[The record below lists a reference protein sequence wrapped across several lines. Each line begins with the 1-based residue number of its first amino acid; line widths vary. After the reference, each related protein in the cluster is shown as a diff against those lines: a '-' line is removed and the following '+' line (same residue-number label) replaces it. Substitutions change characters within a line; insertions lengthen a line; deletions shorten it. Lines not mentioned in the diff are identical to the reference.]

1 MIQTCEQSPLR
12 FVNMVSLRKIML
24 YNEVRVFLTI
34 SGEADAESQVNDL
47 SEQRMATCKCMM
59 PDSKAD

>member
-1 MIQTCEQSPLR
+1 
-12 FVNMVSLRKIML
+12 ML